1 MRAVLLAVASLGL
14 VGCVGELDGTGGSN
28 WNGAP
33 DPSPTD
39 SVARQMYDSNVYPV
53 LKNHCSGCHL
63 STGPVGNVTGF
74 VTPTLTDAHATII
87 GYTAVVGNFTTA
99 TAPVLLKI
107 QAGHQGITYT
117 SDEIGKITDW
127 LNQELAEKGSGGSS
141 NETAA
146 AATQRLMS
154 QWSACMSQ
162 TLFDTANMAPAWG
175 NMTANNNQRCASCHA
190 TGAEGYIATTDRT
203 FFFDT
208 ISQNKYYM
216 LQYFAVDGLD
226 NPSTAKIIINTKS
239 FLGVSQGQDP
249 HREHPRFNATD
260 NAGMTALKTFYDSV
274 MLAVQND
281 ATTPCGPSKLTN

>member
-14 VGCVGELDGTGGSN
+14 VGCVGELDGTSGSG
-28 WNGAP
+28 WNG
-33 DPSPTD
+33 PSDDDTTN
-39 SVARQMYDSNVYPV
+39 VARQMYDSNVYPIM
-53 LKNHCSGCHL
+53 KNHCSGCHL
-63 STGPVGNVTGF
+63 SSGPVGNVTGF
-74 VTPTLTDAHATII
+74 VTPSLTDAHATII
-87 GYTAVVGNFTTA
+87 GYTAVVGNFTTT

-107 QAGHQGITYT
+107 QAGHNGVVYT
-117 SDEIGKITDW
+117 SDEVQKITEW
-127 LNQELAEKGSGGSS
+127 LNQELANQGAGGSGAT
-141 NETAA
+141 ETPS

-154 QWSACMSQ
+154 QWSGCMTQ
-162 TLFDTANMAPAWG
+162 DLFDAADMANQWG

-216 LQYFAVDGLD
+216 LQYFAVSGLD
-226 NPSTAKIIINTKS
+226 NPSTAMMVINTKS

-260 NAGMTALKTFYDSV
+260 NAGMAALKTFYDSV
-274 MLAVQND
+274 MLAVQNSG
-281 ATTPCGPSKLTN
+281 TTPCGPSKLIN